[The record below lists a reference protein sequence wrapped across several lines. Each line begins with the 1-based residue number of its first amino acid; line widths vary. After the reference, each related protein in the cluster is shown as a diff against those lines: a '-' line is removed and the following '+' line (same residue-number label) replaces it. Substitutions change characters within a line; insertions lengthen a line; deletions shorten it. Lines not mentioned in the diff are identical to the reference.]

1 MPVPVGSRFVRDA
14 HALTAL
20 CLAALGGGCQYQ
32 TIREAQLAHRAA
44 EPRLAQAE
52 LASLASSGLKG
63 PHEILGWLELGS
75 ADHALGRFDAS
86 SRALLRAE
94 AGFDEQDA
102 RPRTSLTEELFASA
116 TSPLS
121 VAYRGSPTDRIMAPT
136 LRAMNAMMLGDDEQA
151 RLAFNEAAF
160 RQEASVVDRISSIDI
175 ARQANGVDLARSVEA
190 GMSDPAVEAVLAS
203 VRAFEPYRGFTNP
216 FAEMLHAVYRLAA
229 PRDDADRER
238 GVALLRSVVGTT
250 DNAHAR
256 DLLIETQEPS
266 GDRAPSVHI
275 FFASGFCPIREEIRI
290 DLPLVLLN
298 DTIDYVGLAFPRL
311 AFDDRAVPY
320 LDAETPD
327 ASVRTETLADMD
339 RLMAVEYREEFPTLL
354 TRAILAAGAKIAA
367 SYGINEATRDDET
380 LNAAARIAA
389 GLYLYS
395 QNRADTRGWATL
407 PKTYSYARLPA
418 PRDGE
423 ILLGTP
429 DGHSAFVEVA
439 SDADSLVFVRSM
451 RPGVGFQVRVA
462 ALGERGEE
470 EMPRSGIGT
479 GPEVFS
485 PEFSST
491 EEASRARK
499 EVGGAG

>member
-1 MPVPVGSRFVRDA
+1 MNHPPHHIFQHTPASLKEWCAERGMKPFRAKQILEWVYTRGVIDPAEMTNLSAQDRE
-14 HALTAL
+14 T
-20 CLAALGGGCQYQ
+20 LAAEMTFLSGPTVAHQRATDGTQKLLIEWPDDLDAGG
-32 TIREAQLAHRAA
+32 ISADEAVIDTGN
-44 EPRLAQAE
+44 RLA
-52 LASLASSGLKG
+52 L
-63 PHEILGWLELGS
+63 
-75 ADHALGRFDAS
+75 
-86 SRALLRAE
+86 
-94 AGFDEQDA
+94 
-102 RPRTSLTEELFASA
+102 
-116 TSPLS
+116 
-121 VAYRGSPTDRIMAPT
+121 
-136 LRAMNAMMLGDDEQA
+136 LGDDEQA

-429 DGHSAFVEVA
+429 AVQKYVLEAREGELLDIIRKSLEEGMVDFTT
-439 SDADSLVFVRSM
+439 SLVRLVETEWIHH
-451 RPGVGFQVRVA
+451 RVA
-462 ALGERGEE
+462 LEATPKPEE
-470 EMPRSGIGT
+470 LKMRLKGI
-479 GPEVFS
+479 S
-485 PEFSST
+485 
-491 EEASRARK
+491 
-499 EVGGAG
+499 